1 MSKLTVKTASEQEF
15 FKRGLAIAKL
25 ADATKRLP
33 TERVV
38 SFEDP
43 ADLLN
48 LLTTSKLELLRA
60 VKEAPGSIT
69 IIAAKLRRD
78 RSAVKRDVDR
88 LEEAGLVTVE
98 VKTLPGHGRMKEVRA
113 VADCFRLEAM
123 VA

>member
-1 MSKLTVKTASEQEF
+1 MSKLTVKTATEQEF

>member
-33 TERVV
+33 PERVV

-43 ADLLN
+43 AGLLN

-88 LEEAGLVTVE
+88 LAEAGLVTVE
-98 VKTLPGHGRMKEVRA
+98 VKTLPGHGRMEEVRA
-113 VADCFRLEAM
+113 VADRFRLEAM